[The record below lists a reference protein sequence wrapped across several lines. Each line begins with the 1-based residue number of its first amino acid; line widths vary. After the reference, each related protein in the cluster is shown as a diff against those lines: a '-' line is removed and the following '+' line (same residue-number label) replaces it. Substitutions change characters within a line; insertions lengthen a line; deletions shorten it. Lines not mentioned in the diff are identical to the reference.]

1 MALKE
6 SFEALRVDIKF
17 NALSSPTQIGRH
29 EFYSNTSETICS
41 QLGKQEAMTSR
52 VKRLAQIN
60 SNCCHS
66 FTFIETFP
74 PIFCHFH

>member
-29 EFYSNTSETICS
+29 EFYSNTSETNMLSAWQAGSYDKQSQTPCS
-41 QLGKQEAMTSR
+41 DQQQLLPQLHVYREQVDQETH
-52 VKRLAQIN
+52 L
-60 SNCCHS
+60 
-66 FTFIETFP
+66 
-74 PIFCHFH
+74 